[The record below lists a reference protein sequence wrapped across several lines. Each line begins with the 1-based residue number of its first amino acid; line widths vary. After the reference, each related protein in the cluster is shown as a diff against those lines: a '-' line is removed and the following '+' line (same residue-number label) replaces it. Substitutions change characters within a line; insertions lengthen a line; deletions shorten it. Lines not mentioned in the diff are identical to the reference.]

1 MVVVARVVYCARVVA
16 PWFAFS
22 PPETLPV
29 QELFDQVRL
38 GRVEGLLS
46 ASSDQLPGTGT
57 DKVTARIGKT
67 PLLLVGVSL
76 LEKLCQSWAS
86 TCSL

>member
-22 PPETLPV
+22 PPETLPI

-38 GRVEGLLS
+38 GRVEGPLS

-57 DKVTARIGKT
+57 DKVTAQMGTCRC
-67 PLLLVGVSL
+67 L

-86 TCSL
+86 TWSL